1 MSIEIAN
8 LLSNNRTEHIGL
20 DVWSDFVVPY
30 NFNLNEFY
38 SLQPIKLEGGRGSG
52 KTMILRYLSHYS
64 QFSPNRDSVPND
76 TLQNIGIYLKADTQ
90 FMRLLQKRGFD
101 EAIWSDI
108 FEHYL
113 NLIILIEV
121 LSSLISIK
129 NSNIDN
135 QIKESVSSIK
145 IECLENYN
153 IPPDTIDNTLKE
165 LKKLKGF
172 CEKNVLN
179 PKKLDDI
186 EIFSYQLIKDLIE
199 EINSYTQYTT
209 IFHIFID
216 EYENLLEYQQKIIN
230 ARMKHSEPPINYN
243 IAIKCNGAPFIEI
256 IGSNENLNLQHDFI
270 AINLD
275 NLMMQNFEVFASEI
289 LLSRLSKK
297 HEKYKKLF
305 SNIKLNETD
314 NLTLRSRDEYQ
325 NSILQSARE
334 ILPSSSQ
341 EDLANEVFSESQF
354 YKKLLNEIDQALKGK
369 TTNLTTKDFIDTGLR
384 KELIVCS
391 SILYRNRLTPDQI
404 FEELIRVQLQ
414 QDNDFE
420 QGKEWTANNFIGS
433 YIRITK
439 VQKHKSTFYAGLTA
453 FTKLANGNIRYFLE
467 LCRSTFSN
475 TFSTNENDLSIPKNI
490 QHQAALETSELFFK
504 ELDSMKPVRT
514 PLKSLCLRLGTI
526 FSVYH
531 DRNSQSE
538 PEINHFTISD
548 PINIGSELQ
557 NKINDAVKWGIVYQ
571 TKATKEKDANNF
583 IPFFDYVLNP
593 IFSPHFYISYRKKR
607 KIKLSSSNINM
618 LFDSNQDEFMN
629 FIKDLET
636 QLNPVEK
643 VKVKPEPES
652 ITMYQD
658 DLFK

>member
-20 DVWSDFVVPY
+20 DVWSEFVVPY
-30 NFNLNEFY
+30 NFNLSEFY

-64 QFSPNRDSVPND
+64 QFSPNRESVPDDILN
-76 TLQNIGIYLKADTQ
+76 NIGIYLKADTQ

-101 EAIWSDI
+101 ESRWFDI
-108 FEHYL
+108 FEHYI
-113 NLIILIEV
+113 NLIILIEII
-121 LSSLISIK
+121 SALISVKSSNINPDIK
-129 NSNIDN
+129 NNIN
-135 QIKESVSSIK
+135 AIK
-145 IECLENYN
+145 IECLTPYD
-153 IPPDTIDNTLKE
+153 IPQGTIDTILKT
-165 LKKLKGF
+165 LKKLKSS
-172 CEKNVLN
+172 CEKIVLN
-179 PKKLDDI
+179 PKNLDSI

-199 EINSYTQYTT
+199 EINRYTGYSTT
-209 IFHIFID
+209 FHIFVD

-230 ARMKHSEPPINYN
+230 SRMKHSEPPINYN
-243 IAIKCNGAPFIEI
+243 IAIKCNGAPIIEI

-270 AINLD
+270 TINLD

-289 LLSRLSKK
+289 LLSRLSKRN
-297 HEKYKKLF
+297 EKYKKFF
-305 SNIKLNETD
+305 SSIKLNEANYLPERLKND
-314 NLTLRSRDEYQ
+314 YQ
-325 NSILQSARE
+325 DSILQSARE

-341 EDLANEVFSESQF
+341 EDLAKEVFSEPQF
-354 YKKLLNEIDQALKGK
+354 YKKLLHEIDQSLKGR
-369 TTNLTTKDFIDTGLR
+369 TTELTTKDFIETELK

-391 SILYRNRLTPDQI
+391 SILYRNRLTPEQI
-404 FEELIRVQLQ
+404 YQELIKVKEGEN
-414 QDNDFE
+414 NDFE

-475 TFSTNENDLSIPKNI
+475 SFTTSENELSIQKNI

-504 ELDSMKPVRT
+504 ELDSMKPVIT
-514 PLKSLCLRLGTI
+514 PLKSLCLRLGMI

-538 PEINHFTISD
+538 AEINHFTISD
-548 PINIGSELQ
+548 PINISTELQ

-571 TKATKEKDANNF
+571 TKATKEKDVNNF
-583 IPFFDYVLNP
+583 ISLYDYVLNP

-607 KIKLSSSNINM
+607 KIKISASEVNM
-618 LFDSNQDEFMN
+618 LFESKQEDFLN
-629 FIKDLET
+629 FIKDLES
-636 QLNPVEK
+636 QLNPNEQM
-643 VKVKPEPES
+643 KVKPEL
-652 ITMYQD
+652 INMYQD